1 MEEILKQAR
10 ELYPVGTKYICAADD
25 RKIGDIRT
33 VVNPKSFTINED
45 KIYGDPG
52 AGCIYY
58 KGEWAVITEPA
69 PSSYLVKEHDRIVFN
84 VRDESFEY
92 RVFPT
97 HLSNVEERNDSIF
110 TVLGMNHDQKIR
122 FCDKAYGYGA
132 DFGSFPECKADDY
145 EALTNVVKA
154 LYDECNKINVYY
166 EV

>member
-10 ELYPVGTKYICAADD
+10 ELYPVGTKYICAAS
-25 RKIGDIRT
+25 
-33 VVNPKSFTINED
+33 NPKTSHTRKVQDPESFTINEN

-52 AGCIYY
+52 EGCIYY
-58 KGEWAVITEPA
+58 KGEWAVIVEPA
-69 PSSYLVKEHDRIVFN
+69 PPSYLVKVDDRIVFR

-97 HLSNVEERNDSIF
+97 HLSNVEERNDAIF
-110 TVLGMNHDQKIR
+110 KALGMGDEEKMR
-122 FCDKAYGYGA
+122 FCDRVYGYDAEG
-132 DFGSFPECKADDY
+132 GSFPECKAKDY
-145 EALTNVVKA
+145 EALTNIVKA